1 MSLTE
6 VDSTEVAEVIMD
18 LGHTKEGKY
27 GSREWVFTINNWTDV
42 DTTNLYKIEARYKCW
57 APEVGAKGTPHI
69 QGYIVF
75 RGAKTRSA
83 VSKLIPRAWVAAR
96 SPKSSPQN
104 ARNYIVGPYSK
115 NGKEKP
121 FNKDAVEVGTIPK
134 QGERNDLKDFADA
147 IKAGKRGRDISEDH
161 LEVVAK
167 YPRLEQRLIN
177 EDNFARACQQWR
189 DGLAPEVHVYWGAP
203 GTGKTRIAADKFGV
217 ENIFTLSFGDG
228 CSGSIWWDGYQSQD
242 IIVIDDYSGEFN
254 YRFLLRFLDRYP
266 VRLQIKGGYT
276 FRVATKIYITSNCR
290 PEQWHRLEPFEP
302 LRRRI
307 TSITE
312 VTDVKTEETEDEIE
326 E

>member
-1 MSLTE
+1 MGSTE

-18 LGHTKEGKY
+18 LGHSDSLPAKGV
-27 GSREWVFTINNWTDV
+27 REWVYTINNYTD
-42 DTTNLYKIEARYKCW
+42 DDITKIREAKCRYHVW
-57 APEVGAKGTPHI
+57 APEVGDQGTRHI

-75 RGAKTRSA
+75 TDAKTRAA
-83 VSKLIPRAWVAAR
+83 VSKILPRAWLAPR

-104 ARNYIVGPYSK
+104 ARNYIMGPYSK

-121 FNKDAVEVGTIPK
+121 KNPNAIEVGTIPE
-134 QGERNDLKDFADA
+134 QGKRNDLTDFANA
-147 IKAGKRGRDISEDH
+147 IKAGKRGRALSDDH
-161 LEVVAK
+161 MVVIAK

-189 DGLAPEVHVYWGAP
+189 DGIAPEVHVYWGEP
-203 GTGKTRIAADKFGV
+203 GTGKTRIAADKFDV

-242 IIVIDDYSGEFN
+242 IIVLDDYTGEFN

-266 VRLQIKGGYT
+266 VRLQIKGGHT

-290 PEQWHRLEPFEP
+290 PEQWYRLEPYEP

-312 VTDVKTEETEDEIE
+312 VTK
-326 E
+326 